1 MNLVFVDGVL
11 FSGDYDGIVKKW
23 DVSKSGKKN
32 WKLEEYMLTEKF
44 LQLQGLTIFNLF
56 IASNKYC
63 GSFCG

>member
-32 WKLEEYMLTEKF
+32 WKLEEYMLTEKSI
-44 LQLQGLTIFNLF
+44 TRPN
-56 IASNKYC
+56 NC
-63 GSFCG
+63 